1 MKRIYKALP
10 EKFKRLYFYR
20 FLFIQIWYAFSFAGI
35 ILSAYF
41 PPADYIKSPVIRYA
55 LYILIGIS
63 TVLWF
68 LSFGYFG
75 KKDSSKN
82 TFILIQDGSLIYKII
97 KAASN
102 STRFQ
107 PRSHVYIYRVN
118 HMSRLSVD
126 KRHMVLYGDVKMEKR
141 DGICIDD
148 ILAANRYSRIKIPNI
163 FDEACIDDLKVLIT
177 KSSECEPSVDSS
189 ISF

>member
-1 MKRIYKALP
+1 MKRIYKVLP

-20 FLFIQIWYAFSFAGI
+20 FLFMQIWYAFSFTAI

-82 TFILIQDGSLIYKII
+82 TFILIRDGSLMYKTIR
-97 KAASN
+97 AASN
-102 STRFQ
+102 STRFH

-126 KRHMVLYGDVKMEKR
+126 KRHMMLYGDVKMEKR
-141 DGICIDD
+141 DGFYIDE
-148 ILAANRYSRIKIPNI
+148 ILAVNRYSRIKIPNI
-163 FDEACIDDLKVLIT
+163 FEEACIDDLKVFIT
-177 KSSECEPSVDSS
+177 RTPEYESSVDSFV
-189 ISF
+189 SF